1 MRKNV
6 EKLAAIGLSVA
17 MAASLTACGS
27 SSTTATTAAPATTAA
42 ETTAAPETTAAETT
56 EAETEAPEDDG
67 VWSPVDA
74 DGNTKRN
81 ERDAVSEN
89 GMVASS
95 NVYATMAGV
104 QVLEAGGNAVDAAVA
119 VAYALGVAEPFTSG
133 LGGGGF
139 MLIHTADGQNKF
151 IDYREVAPA
160 AQDAYSW
167 LDDKGELVNSEASII
182 GGLSVAVPGEVAGME
197 YALQNFGSGNLTR
210 QEVMQPAIDLAKN
223 GYKVSA
229 TMYGAISDQYGYM
242 LELPEGG
249 EYYLNEGLPYQ
260 IGDTIISEDLAK
272 SLEMIAEGG
281 ADAFYKGEM
290 AQAMV
295 DVVQKYDGLL
305 TMEDL
310 ANYEVKERTPV
321 ESTYRGYQI
330 ISAPPASSGGTHL
343 IEILNV
349 LENYDI
355 GSMEVNSAEYCH
367 VFSEAFKAAFA
378 DRAAY
383 MADTD
388 FADNV
393 PLAGLT
399 DKEYAKTIFDKIT
412 DVSQDWSAGNP
423 ADYGSGSTTSFSVA
437 DKEGNMVAVTQTINH
452 FFGSM
457 VAVPGYGF
465 FMNDEMDDFSQNP
478 ESVNCVE
485 GGKRPLSSMSPT
497 VVLKE
502 DGSSFMTVG
511 SPGATRIFPTVV
523 QVISHIIDHDMDMQ
537 EAIDTCRI
545 YDNGTA
551 DGICYESDGVTPVT
565 PETIE
570 ELKTMGHAVTDKGAW
585 QLFFGGVQGVVY
597 QEDGTLHGGAD
608 PRRDGKALGF

>member
-1 MRKNV
+1 MK
-6 EKLAAIGLSVA
+6 KFLALALAAAMSLSLV
-17 MAASLTACGS
+17 SCGGNQSSSAS
-27 SSTTATTAAPATTAA
+27 SSTPGSASSSQQSEPVDV
-42 ETTAAPETTAAETT
+42 PE
-56 EAETEAPEDDG
+56 EDE

-74 DGNTKRN
+74 DGNTKRD
-81 ERDAVSEN
+81 ERDATSEN

-95 NVYATMAGV
+95 NVYATMAGL
-104 QVLEAGGNAVDAAVA
+104 QILEEGGNAVDAAVA

-151 IDYREVAPA
+151 VDYREVAAA

-167 LDDKGELVNSEASII
+167 LDESGELLSDTVTTI
-182 GGLSVAVPGEVAGME
+182 GGLAVGVPGQVAGME
-197 YALQNFGSGNLTR
+197 YALENYGSGKLTR
-210 QEVMQPAIDLAKN
+210 QQVMQPAIDLANN

-229 TMYGAISDQYGYM
+229 TMAGAISDEYKYM
-242 LELPEGG
+242 AGDYADLGT
-249 EYYLNEGLPYQ
+249 YYTNDLDLPYAV
-260 IGDTIISEDLAK
+260 GDTITNPDLAK
-272 SLEMIAEGG
+272 AMQMIAENG

-290 AQAMV
+290 AEAMV
-295 DVVQKYDGLL
+295 EAVGKYDGLL
-305 TMEDL
+305 SLDDL
-310 ANYEVKERTPV
+310 ANYTVKEREPV
-321 ESTYRGYQI
+321 ASTYRGYQL

-355 GSMEVNSAEYCH
+355 GSMEVNSAEYIH
-367 VFSEAFKAAFA
+367 LFSEAFKAAFA

-399 DKEYAKTIFDKIT
+399 DKEYAKTIADKIT
-412 DVSQDWSAGNP
+412 DASQEWSAGNP
-423 ADYGSGSTTSFSVA
+423 ADYGHGSTTSFSIA
-437 DKEGNMVAVTQTINH
+437 DKEGNMVAVTQTING

-457 VAVPGYGF
+457 IAVPGYGF
-465 FMNDEMDDFSQNP
+465 IMNNEMDDFSKDP

-485 GGKRPLSSMSPT
+485 PGKRPLSSMSPT

-502 DGSSFMTVG
+502 DGAPFMTIG
-511 SPGATRIFPTVV
+511 SPGATRIFPTIA
-523 QVISHIIDHDMDMQ
+523 QVISHVIDHGMDLQ
-537 EAIDTCRI
+537 EAIDTARI
-545 YDNGTA
+545 YDNGTSS
-551 DGICYESDGVTPVT
+551 GVNYESGGVTPVT
-565 PETIE
+565 ADVAA
-570 ELKTMGHAVTDKGAW
+570 ELEAMGHALTDKGEW
-585 QLFFGGVQGVVY
+585 QLFFGGVQGIVY
-597 QEDGTLHGGAD
+597 QDDGTLRGGAD